1 MSLATVL
8 AVDALEA
15 ALTGI
20 TGLPASVRRNDIRI
34 ADFVPSGT
42 PGVGV
47 MLALADDD
55 WDVDA
60 VAFGGGEYEM
70 LVGVELL
77 FAVEGLPGN
86 DVNAVFNAGVE
97 AIRDVLF
104 PAPARLPLTV
114 AGKFEDL
121 RVMGPV
127 ERHRFTAEGGAPP
140 VEAVKVR
147 LGLLLTAPTPF
158 G

>member
-8 AVDALEA
+8 AADALEA

-20 TGLPASVRRNDIRI
+20 TGLPAAPRRNDLRL
-34 ADFVPSGT
+34 ADFVPSAT
-42 PGVGV
+42 SGVGF

-55 WDVDA
+55 WDADA
-60 VAFGGGEYEM
+60 VALAGDYEM

-77 FAVEGLPGN
+77 FAVEGVPGDDMN
-86 DVNAVFNAGVE
+86 TVFNVGVE
-97 AIRDVLF
+97 AIRDVLY
-104 PAPARLPLTV
+104 PAPDRRPLTI

-127 ERHRFTAEGGAPP
+127 ERHRFTGSDGALP
-140 VEAVKVR
+140 VEALKVR
-147 LGLLLTAPTPF
+147 LGLLITAPTPF

>member
-8 AVDALEA
+8 AADALET

-20 TGLPASVRRNDIRI
+20 TGLPAEPRRNDLRL

-42 PGVGV
+42 SGVGF

-55 WDVDA
+55 WDTDA
-60 VAFGGGEYEM
+60 VALAGEYEM

-77 FAVEGLPGN
+77 FAVEGAPG
-86 DVNAVFNAGVE
+86 DDMNAVFNAGVE

-104 PAPARLPLTV
+104 PAPDRRPLTV
-114 AGKFEDL
+114 AGAFEDL

-127 ERHRFTAEGGAPP
+127 ERHRFIGEAGAPP
-140 VEAVKVR
+140 VEAMKVR
-147 LGLLLTAPTPF
+147 LGLLITAPTPF